1 MPWVSDS
8 IGASCRGAGIVRPCR
23 AEEVP
28 RTRSRG
34 VAPGWHAPR
43 PWRVNL
49 AEFSIGENCY
59 GPIYETGSS
68 TLSSQLPAMH
78 NRAES
83 AYTVAS
89 PLRRIAAEKFRE
101 EPPLTS
107 SVVET
112 KVNRNSPE
120 YEKNTRRLVDLVT
133 EIKNQEIAIQQGGG
147 AKAIES
153 QHKKGRLTA
162 RERIAKLIDPDTQF
176 FELGIYAAYEMYEE
190 WGGAPGAGTVTGLA
204 KVCGRT
210 FMLIAND
217 ATVKAGAFFPITAKK
232 VIRAQNIAIENHIP
246 TIYLVDSAGVFLP
259 LQEDVFPDT
268 DDFGRVFRNNAVM
281 SAMGI
286 SQIAAIMGMCVAGGG
301 YLPVMCDHVL
311 MTDGSGLFLA
321 GPALVQAA
329 IGQKISAEELGGA
342 AMHSAISGTVDF
354 REPNEEACLTRIR
367 SIIGKWGYRRQS
379 PWDRRKPVDP
389 LLPAEEMYGI
399 YDSSPARPYD
409 MKEILAR
416 VLDGSRFDE
425 YKAEYGKT
433 LVCGYG
439 RIGGFAVGIV
449 ANQKLHAQATDHE
462 GHKRV
467 EFGGVIY
474 TESAEK
480 AARFIMD
487 CNQNLIPL
495 IFFHDVNG
503 FMVGRDAEWSGI
515 IKAGAKMVN
524 AVSNSVVPKI
534 TVIVGGSFGA
544 GHYAMCGKAYDPRFV
559 FAWPTARYAVMSG
572 DSAAGTLVEIKVKQ
586 LERSGTKL
594 SDEDKKE
601 LYESVKR
608 TYDEQT
614 DPRYGAARLWID
626 KIIDPIETR
635 DAIAQAL
642 EAAALNPD
650 VPEFKVG
657 VLQT

>member
-1 MPWVSDS
+1 MAD
-8 IGASCRGAGIVRPCR
+8 R
-23 AEEVP
+23 
-28 RTRSRG
+28 
-34 VAPGWHAPR
+34 
-43 PWRVNL
+43 
-49 AEFSIGENCY
+49 
-59 GPIYETGSS
+59 YEPSTPSSS
-68 TLSSQLPAMH
+68 TVLETHVDATSPRFEANMRFLADMVSQIR
-78 NRAES
+78 NEEEQ
-83 AYTVAS
+83 
-89 PLRRIAAEKFRE
+89 IRE
-101 EPPLTS
+101 
-107 SVVET
+107 
-112 KVNRNSPE
+112 
-120 YEKNTRRLVDLVT
+120 
-133 EIKNQEIAIQQGGG
+133 GGG
-147 AKAIES
+147 TKAIEN
-153 QHKKGRLTA
+153 QHNKGRLTA
-162 RERIAKLIDPDTQF
+162 RERINLLVDPGTF
-176 FELGIYAAYEMYEE
+176 FEIGSFAAYGMYEE
-190 WGGAPGAGTVTGLA
+190 WGGAPAAGVITGL
-204 KVCGRT
+204 GRIHT
-210 FMLIAND
+210 RLVMIIAND
-217 ATVKAGAFFPITAKK
+217 ATVKAGAFFPMTSKK
-232 VIRAQNIAIENHIP
+232 VIRAQNIAIENRVP
-246 TIYLVDSAGVFLP
+246 TMYLVDSAGVFLP

-286 SQIAAIMGMCVAGGG
+286 PQIAAIMGMCVAGGG

-329 IGQKISAEELGGA
+329 IGQKVSAEELGGA

-354 REPNEEACLTRIR
+354 REPNDEACLSRIR
-367 SIIGKWGYRRQS
+367 AIVEKWGYRRQS
-379 PWDRRKPVDP
+379 PWDRKKPEDP
-389 LLPAEEMYGI
+389 AQASEEIYGI
-399 YDSSPARPYD
+399 YDSSPGRPYD
-409 MKEILAR
+409 MKEIVAR
-416 VLDGSRFDE
+416 LVDGSRFDE
-425 YKAEYGKT
+425 YKPEYGKT
-433 LVCGYG
+433 LLCGYA

-462 GHKRV
+462 GHKRL

-495 IFFHDVNG
+495 VFFHDVNG

-544 GHYAMCGKAYDPRFV
+544 GHYAMCGKAYDPRFL

-572 DSAAGTLVEIKVKQ
+572 DSAASVLVEIKIKQ
-586 LERSGTKL
+586 LERSGKVL
-594 SDEDKKE
+594 NEEEKKE
-601 LYESVKR
+601 LYESTKR

-626 KIIDPIETR
+626 KIIDPAETR
-635 DAIAQAL
+635 DAITLAL
-642 EAAALNPD
+642 EAASLNPD